1 MNKTMNPD
9 PIEGILQQGVEMN
22 EFRNALLQMKKVKKR
37 KKGMKVAEGVKYPK
51 HLTKKLLKVCGF
63 KWQSPPKIIIKIENH
78 FHSNVDNVHQ

>member
-37 KKGMKVAEGVKYPK
+37 KNAMRGGDIPQPLKRKI
-51 HLTKKLLKVCGF
+51 KKIFGF

-78 FHSNVDNVHQ
+78 FHSNVDSIHQ